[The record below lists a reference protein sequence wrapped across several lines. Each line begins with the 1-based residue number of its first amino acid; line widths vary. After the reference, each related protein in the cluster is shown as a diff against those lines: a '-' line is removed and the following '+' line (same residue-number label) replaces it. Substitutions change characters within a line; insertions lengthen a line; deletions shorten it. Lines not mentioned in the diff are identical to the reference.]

1 MNKPIISKE
10 TGRLL
15 FELGIEIL
23 RTMKE
28 IYELNQER
36 SVNDEDTPEASS
48 GAGKKDSN
56 ASDRDSNYQQ
66 TIK

>member
-36 SVNDEDTPEASS
+36 RLNDTNTAEAST
-48 GAGKKDSN
+48 GAGKKDSDV
-56 ASDRDSNYQQ
+56 SDRDFHNQ
-66 TIK
+66 

>member
-15 FELGIEIL
+15 FDLSIEIL
-23 RTMKE
+23 KTMKE

-36 SVNDEDTPEASS
+36 SNNGNDTPEAYI
-48 GAGKKDSN
+48 GAGKKDTDV
-56 ASDRDSNYQQ
+56 SDRDSNTQ
-66 TIK
+66 